1 MNELIET
8 ENVKIE
14 DMIYEFRGKQV
25 MIDRDLAKLYQVE
38 TRVLIQK
45 VKRNVER
52 FPIEFCFQLS
62 NEEFLNWKSQIV
74 MSKNDNI
81 GLRRNPYAF
90 TEQGVAM
97 LSAILK
103 SDVAIHISIEIIN
116 AFVAMRHYVGNNGYR
131 LSNAE
136 SKIIEHDTRIKL
148 LEETF
153 NKFKEKEN
161 TNEVYYNGETYNAYS
176 RIIDIFNKAKNELI
190 IIDSYADKIVLD
202 IIRKIKVK
210 VFLITKDS
218 DRLSNLD
225 IEKYKSEYDNL
236 KVIRNNSFHDRYFI
250 SDKKDVYHSGAS
262 INNAGTK
269 TFSINKLTDIIVIK
283 EFVNEVLNI
292 IKSNE

>member
-250 SDKKDVYHSGAS
+250 LDKKDVYHSGAS